1 LLFKDS
7 SPLPNIKAGGQGTRS
22 GLKAAYGYSAYG
34 GSNLSLTKT
43 AAGFSPN
50 LNAYRFQSERFDTGS
65 NTLDFGARR
74 YSPSIQR
81 FVQRDSFLGA
91 LDDLG
96 LSTNPLAGNRYV
108 FTAANPINFVDLDG
122 HTPKQVGGLP
132 RSVGESPR
140 SMRIKSATQARG
152 TRNADEYQR
161 SHRRQNELG
170 YRRQLDRASNEQAL

>member
-1 LLFKDS
+1 MLFKDS

-122 HTPKQVGGLP
+122 T
-132 RSVGESPR
+132 RR
-140 SMRIKSATQARG
+140 NKSAGFRAPLERAPAPCVSRAR
-152 TRNADEYQR
+152 
-161 SHRRQNELG
+161 HRRGAQEMRTNTSDHTGDRMSLG
-170 YRRQLDRASNEQAL
+170 IGVS